1 MSELHALITEDRRLA
16 VLTLLADSHAYQAG
30 APMLQ
35 MVLAGLGHA
44 VALDTVVADL
54 AWLRDAGLV
63 SLREVGTV
71 HIATLSARGLDVA
84 RGLTQVPGVARPRPE

>member
-1 MSELHALITEDRRLA
+1 MSELQALINEDRRLA
-16 VLTLLADSHAYQAG
+16 VLTLLTDSHAYQAG

-54 AWLRDAGLV
+54 AWLRDAGLLG
-63 SLREVGTV
+63 LREVGSV
-71 HIATLSARGLDVA
+71 HIATLSGRGLDVA
-84 RGLTQVPGVARPRPE
+84 QGRTQVPGVARPRPE

>member
-1 MSELHALITEDRRLA
+1 MSDLNNLITEDRRLA

-44 VALDTVVADL
+44 VSLDTVVADL
-54 AWLRDAGLV
+54 AWLRDAGLLG
-63 SLREVGTV
+63 LREVSTV
-71 HIATLSARGLDVA
+71 HIATLAARGLDVA
-84 RGLTQVPGVARPRPE
+84 KGLTQVPGVARPRPE

>member
-1 MSELHALITEDRRLA
+1 MSDLKHLITEDRRLA
-16 VLTLLADSHAYQAG
+16 VLSLLADSHAYQAG

-44 VALDTVVADL
+44 VSLDTVVADL

-63 SLREVGTV
+63 ALAEVGTV
-71 HIATLSARGLDVA
+71 HIATLSGRGLDVA
-84 RGLTQVPGVARPRPE
+84 KGLTQVPGVARPRPE